1 MNQFTLRAPPVGIP
15 ALHRSQGRLTRS
27 YVDWMEMEFKIPE
40 FKTEAEEARW
50 WSRNQ
55 VRLANAFKR
64 AADAGRL
71 HRGTV
76 ARKGSTPTT
85 TIRLHPSDIER
96 AKTQAQR
103 RGLKYQTYLKM
114 LIHEA
119 LQSEE
124 QKAG

>member
-1 MNQFTLRAPPVGIP
+1 
-15 ALHRSQGRLTRS
+15 
-27 YVDWMEMEFKIPE
+27 MEKEFKVPD

-50 WSRNQ
+50 WAQNQ
-55 VRLANAFKR
+55 VRLAKAFRNA
-64 AADAGRL
+64 AAEGRL
-71 HRGTV
+71 NRGTLV
-76 ARKGSTPTT
+76 RKGITPTT
-85 TIRLHPSDIER
+85 TIRLDPSDIER
-96 AKTQAQR
+96 AKTQAER